1 MSKKFEPRLN
11 KPEKGNKYY
20 NTKSNGGWSS
30 AIAGKPTDK
39 DCNVLANCVGYA
51 QGRVNEIAGDESM
64 SILEPRDAERWVEI
78 AKKQGHKVYQS
89 PKVGDVMCW
98 AKGSATTNADGAGHV
113 AVVEVVYSEKMV
125 LTSESG
131 YNASKPFWTQTR
143 NKGNG
148 NWGQSS
154 AYKFLGFIRPKQYD
168 GAFDAAKN
176 PYKEPTKVIKEGDQ
190 GEGVKWLQFALK
202 EQGYLSAEVDGYF
215 GVLTLGALLAFQF
228 KNGLEVDGVCG
239 PKTRDALR

>member
-1 MSKKFEPRLN
+1 MAKKFEPRLK

-30 AIAGKPTDK
+30 AIKGKPTDP
-39 DCNVLANCVGYA
+39 DCDVLANCVGYSF
-51 QGRVNEIAGDESM
+51 GRVNEIAGDESM

-78 AKKQGHKVYQS
+78 AKKQGHKIYQS

-98 AKGSATTNADGAGHV
+98 AKGSASTNSDGAGHV
-113 AVVEVVYSEKMV
+113 AMVEVVYSDKLV

-131 YNASKPFWTQTR
+131 YGASKPFWTQTR

-148 NWGQSS
+148 NWGQNSS
-154 AYKFLGFIRPKQYD
+154 YKFLGFIRPKQYD

-176 PYKEPTKVIKEGDQ
+176 PYAEPTKPVKEGDQ
-190 GEGVKWLQFALK
+190 GDDVKWLQFALK
-202 EQGYLSAEVDGYF
+202 EQGYLSSEVDGYF
-215 GVLTLGALLAFQF
+215 GVFTLGALLAFQM
-228 KNGLEVDGVCG
+228 KSGLEMDGVCG
-239 PKTRDALR
+239 PATRAKLR